1 MKHILYPDGAVLN
14 MMVTGKMKRGME
26 IIHSSI
32 SGHVDDGDW
41 VSWDEWERKQILPD
55 SQVYDGD
62 WKNEKTNGKG
72 KCEYSNGQIYVVFTS
87 LSVDEFCT
95 DSNTIHSVYRSTMRS
110 SYIAAHGSA

>member
-41 VSWDEWERKQILPD
+41 VWWDEWERKQILPD
-55 SQVYDGD
+55 GQVYDGD
-62 WKNEKTNGKG
+62 WKNEQTNVKG
-72 KCEYSNGQIYVVFTS
+72 KCEYSNGQIYIVFTS

-95 DSNTIHSVYRSTMRS
+95 DSNTIHSV
-110 SYIAAHGSA
+110 